1 MFNIITDI
9 FYIIA
14 GIIATWVLFGIR
26 KNTSKKNSVT
36 EEYCAQLN
44 VTLIVLN
51 KIINSV
57 EKGQEENNK
66 VMRECIELAKRK

>member
-1 MFNIITDI
+1 MFHMMTDI
-9 FYIIA
+9 FYIIVGA
-14 GIIATWVLFGIR
+14 FGLGVMFGIY

-36 EEYCAQLN
+36 EEYYVQLN

-51 KIINSV
+51 KIIKSV

-66 VMRECIELAKRK
+66 VMRECIELAKRR

>member
-1 MFNIITDI
+1 MFHTITDI
-9 FYIIA
+9 FYIIVGA
-14 GIIATWVLFGIR
+14 IGLGVMFGIY
-26 KNTSKKNSVT
+26 KNTSKKNNIT

>member
-44 VTLIVLN
+44 ATLIVLK
-51 KIINSV
+51 KIIDSV
-57 EKGQEENNK
+57 EKGQAENNNL
-66 VMRECIELAKRK
+66 MREVVELAKRR

>member
-1 MFNIITDI
+1 MFHTITDI
-9 FYIIA
+9 FYIIV
-14 GIIATWVLFGIR
+14 GFIGLGVMFGIY
-26 KNTSKKNSVT
+26 KNTSKKNNIT

>member
-1 MFNIITDI
+1 MFHTLTDI
-9 FYIIA
+9 FYIVVGAI
-14 GIIATWVLFGIR
+14 GLGVMFGIY

-44 VTLIVLN
+44 VTLVVLK

-57 EKGQEENNK
+57 EKVQEENNK
-66 VMRECIELAKRK
+66 VMRECIELARKR

>member
-14 GIIATWVLFGIR
+14 GILGLGVMFGIY
-26 KNTSKKNSVT
+26 KNTSEKNNIT

-44 VTLIVLN
+44 VTLVVLK
-51 KIINSV
+51 KIIESV

-66 VMRECIELAKRK
+66 VMRECIELARKR